1 METGKWKLENRNSD
15 AESLEHD
22 TKNCKLRPEVH
33 LLSQRLP
40 ASVLPSLVS
49 IFQFRFS
56 IFQFPFSVF
65 TLLAGLN
72 LIDDLL
78 RTGLRQMEK
87 ARAMSNL
94 FKCGNEHLEVGQGF
108 ILEFSLDL

>member
-1 METGKWKLENRNSD
+1 MENRNWRLENGKWKLENRNSD

-49 IFQFRFS
+49 IFQFLFS
-56 IFQFPFSVF
+56 IFQFRISVP
-65 TLLAGLN
+65 
-72 LIDDLL
+72 
-78 RTGLRQMEK
+78 
-87 ARAMSNL
+87 
-94 FKCGNEHLEVGQGF
+94 GNPAATCFV
-108 ILEFSLDL
+108 